1 MGSRQQLTANIS
13 PSSPAT
19 ISMLT
24 HQPTTKKLPR
34 PPELVITRP
43 VDKRH
48 RPASTLAW
56 RPLEALTADHKDAL
70 DRGFKKLN
78 DHVAFHE
85 YLVLTPFL
93 VPRKEDCELKEG

>member
-1 MGSRQQLTANIS
+1 
-13 PSSPAT
+13 
-19 ISMLT
+19 MLT

>member
-1 MGSRQQLTANIS
+1 
-13 PSSPAT
+13 
-19 ISMLT
+19 MLT

-48 RPASTLAW
+48 RPASTVAR
-56 RPLEALTADHKDAL
+56 RPLEALTADHKDAFDL
-70 DRGFKKLN
+70 VLSWVQEVERSCGIN
-78 DHVAFHE
+78 E
-85 YLVLTPFL
+85 YLVLTPFS